1 MPKTTLKLDR
11 LSNYSLTIGLKGGAI
26 LSTEAN
32 SDFLTSSK
40 LIKYA
45 TLPTFNNDTSANTL
59 VHKKYADDLLV
70 AGKAYTD
77 TALESRIAVVGHLRK
92 NYSDNRLTITQTQ
105 AYNEGFTLKAGTN
118 TATDGQKYAY
128 FTGQADTSKYADFI
142 PADGGNAGNV
152 ITAIKVD
159 EYGTVVGVD
168 YKKISTAD
176 LDNTGGTYDNYV
188 SWGFKL
194 GGATDTYNV
203 YGSGNQGD
211 GGSASAKGKTILD
224 LIGSGITITYD
235 TTATSEHKVTFTPV
249 VDNTY
254 IKLTDSKIS
263 HVTQEK
269 LANNTAITTATLLKG
284 TIDAAGHI
292 TGLSQVAYSDLSH
305 ISQLTAYSST
315 NNLGLVNRSEVV
327 NTANLDTGFYTVDG
341 TWAKIPY
348 ASVAVAADQTTG
360 EIGLVGASGTNI
372 TTLEKS
378 SKATINPN
386 TGAIKAY
393 SFSGIGSGL
402 TSLNAANISSGTLS
416 ADRLPTIPANKLLG
430 ADVTE
435 NSILMYNGTAIK
447 GVKAGSIVKGENY
460 VLTQGLDSQDQVTT
474 EFKDI
479 STLIGE
485 YIQGSDAMIF
495 KGTIGAASDNAS
507 LAITIDGSG
516 VATNFFT
523 EVTGFKVGY
532 TYKAVTRFS
541 FADGASNTHTVEV
554 GDILT
559 AIQDAGSTDSP
570 KFVVTQANIDGA
582 VTFTNSQT
590 AVAEGELAVFA
601 NTKGTVIKGAGS
613 TIKILTDATGT
624 YLTGTIEKA
633 RALNAAVKIWGNDF
647 DGSAALT
654 ADNTIQSGHIE
665 PVSTETYNIGTAEKR
680 YNNIYSKGVTAD
692 TFTGALVGNAD
703 TATTASKVANT
714 LTIGTQSFDGSQP
727 VTVNLGA
734 LGGVSDVAITQKAGE
749 TGLFITGI
757 AETSPDGAGAITF
770 EYTRGNALTEIAVP
784 SFLNVTNEA
793 SKSTISVPAVKT
805 TGKLYLSG
813 STLGY
818 GGTFKADN
826 LQKEVSFNSKTYTTD
841 ALTKEFASSTAS
853 IDDKTILVADVDT
866 NITDAKAYKFK
877 ASSVKIATTTSN
889 SDAEVPTG
897 KAVQNYVTNKVSE
910 LQTEA
915 VRTVTFDLTTNGT
928 ISKTLGSSQNIVIR
942 RVVAEVVT
950 PLGEAATL
958 SVSCGS
964 GKTTVMST
972 ADSDLNDA
980 GIYIVDCYT
989 TFTSNAVEVT
999 VAGASATGKV
1009 YVHLDYAAPTVY
1021 TA

>member
-26 LSTEAN
+26 LSTEAQ

-45 TLPTFNNDTSANTL
+45 TLPNFNNDTSANTL

-70 AGKAYTD
+70 AGKDYTD
-77 TALESRIAVVGHLRK
+77 AALQSRIAVVGHLRAA
-92 NYSDNRLTITQTQ
+92 YSDNKLTITQTQ
-105 AYNEGFTLKAGTN
+105 AYNSDFTLKTGAN
-118 TATDGQKYAY
+118 TATNGSKYAY

-142 PADGGNAGNV
+142 PANGGNAGNV

-176 LDNTGGTYDNYV
+176 LDNTDGNYDNYV

-211 GGSASAKGKTILD
+211 GGSAANGKTILD

-292 TGLSQVAYSDLSH
+292 TGLSQVAYDDLKH
-305 ISQLTAYSST
+305 ITQLTAYSST
-315 NNLGLVNRSEVV
+315 NTLGLVNKSDVV
-327 NTANLDTGFYTVDG
+327 NTADLDTGFYTVDG

-348 ASVAVAADQTTG
+348 ANVAVAADKTAA
-360 EIGLVGASGTNI
+360 EIGLVGATGTNI

-402 TSLNAANISSGTLS
+402 TSLNATNISSGTLS
-416 ADRLPTIPANKLLG
+416 TERLPNIPASKLLG

-447 GVKAGSIVKGENY
+447 GVKAAKIAKGENY

-474 EFKDI
+474 GFKDI
-479 STLIGE
+479 STLIGD

-495 KGTIGAASDNAS
+495 KGTIGAAADNAS
-507 LAITIDGSG
+507 LAVTIDGSG

-541 FADGASNTHTVEV
+541 FADGANNTHTVEV

-601 NTKGTVIKGAGS
+601 NPKGTVIKGAGS

-633 RALNAAVKIWGNDF
+633 RSLNAAVKIWGNDF

-703 TATTASKVANT
+703 TATTASKVANK
-714 LTIGTQSFDGSQP
+714 LTIGTQSFDGSEA
-727 VTVNLGA
+727 VVVNLGA
-734 LGGVSDVAITQKAGE
+734 LGGVSDVAITEAADT

-757 AETSPDGAGAITF
+757 TETSKAGAGAITF

-877 ASSVKIATTTSN
+877 ASNVKIATTTSN

-999 VAGASATGKV
+999 VAGAEATGKV